1 MSMFSLAI
9 AISIVYL
16 VVRFI
21 EMRFVN
27 KDSIP
32 LKLLF
37 RDTLFVF
44 FSVIAGQFVVQQL
57 SSTFDV
63 NISGGSSSPTVF
75 TDNPEF

>member
-1 MSMFSLAI
+1 MFSLAI

-57 SSTFDV
+57 SSAFDD
-63 NISGGSSSPTVF
+63 NMSGGSSSPAVF

>member
-1 MSMFSLAI
+1 MFSLAI

-44 FSVIAGQFVVQQL
+44 FSVIAGQFVLQQL
-57 SSTFDV
+57 SSVLDD
-63 NISGGSSSPTVF
+63 NMSGGSSPPAVF

>member
-1 MSMFSLAI
+1 MFSLAI

-57 SSTFDV
+57 SSTFDD

>member
-1 MSMFSLAI
+1 MFTLSI

-16 VVRFI
+16 IVRFI

-44 FSVIAGQFVVQQL
+44 FSVIAGQFLAQQL
-57 SSTFDV
+57 SFTFDETMA
-63 NISGGSSSPTVF
+63 GGSSSPAVF

>member
-1 MSMFSLAI
+1 MFSLAI